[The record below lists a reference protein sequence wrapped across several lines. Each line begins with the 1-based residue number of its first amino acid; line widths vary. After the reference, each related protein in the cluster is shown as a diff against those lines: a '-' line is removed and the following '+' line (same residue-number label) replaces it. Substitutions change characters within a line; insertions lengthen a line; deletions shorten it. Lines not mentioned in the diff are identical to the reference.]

1 MTPLTPLNRQEPKL
15 QFQNL
20 SSTGK
25 KSEGTL
31 PIQWTGKRFFKIK
44 TPTIRNP
51 GIGIGFK
58 NPADSMDWEPI
69 SKHFKNFSLGKW
81 GYINGVYIRGG

>member
-1 MTPLTPLNRQEPKL
+1 MYPKKGP
-15 QFQNL
+15 
-20 SSTGK
+20 TGK

-58 NPADSMDWEPI
+58 NPADSMDFESI
-69 SKHFKNFSLGKW
+69 FKKVNSVNGGKW
-81 GYINGVYIRGG
+81 G